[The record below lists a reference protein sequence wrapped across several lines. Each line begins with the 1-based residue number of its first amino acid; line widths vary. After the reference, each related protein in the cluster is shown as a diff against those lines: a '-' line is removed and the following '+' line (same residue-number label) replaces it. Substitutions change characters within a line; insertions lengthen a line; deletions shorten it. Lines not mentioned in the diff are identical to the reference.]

1 MIALQSM
8 QSSPPWHAAGGLPRT
23 ITNVAICCKWIG
35 RRHGALTMM
44 NSKLVAIA
52 ILVLTSAAAAQPVPP
67 DNKPDA
73 TLRSTPETVVWGY
86 FAADIPAA
94 LRIKSG
100 QTVRVDTVSHG
111 GVNTGVDPVTFFSR
125 HGVAAGEV
133 LKDAIDIYE
142 KVSRPRGASAH
153 ILSGPIYVEEAEPGD
168 MLEVRI
174 LALDYRVPY
183 GVNSSNRG
191 TGVLSELL
199 SAPAQK
205 VIRLDTARNVAL
217 FSPEIEVP
225 LQPFMGIMAV
235 APSRDSWLISSRPPS
250 RWGGNMDFNKLTVG
264 ATLYLPVFHKGAQ
277 FFTGDS
283 HAVQADGE
291 INGTAIE
298 ASLTGTFQF
307 IVHKGAGSAMNW
319 PRAED
324 ANYYYAMGMDLD
336 LDVAMKQ
343 AAQETVNF
351 LRERKGLSAADAYS
365 LASIAVDF
373 RVAEAVDAVQMVYGA
388 IPKKIFKSNP
398 DYWRK

>member
-1 MIALQSM
+1 MDTARRQDRRVM
-8 QSSPPWHAAGGLPRT
+8 VR
-23 ITNVAICCKWIG
+23 WIG
-35 RRHGALTMM
+35 RRHGALVMM
-44 NSKLVAIA
+44 SSKLLAVTF
-52 ILVLTSAAAAQPVPP
+52 LVLTGAALAQPAPP

-73 TLRSTPETVVWGY
+73 TLRSTHETVVWGY
-86 FAADIPAA
+86 FAADIPPA

-100 QTVRVDTVSHG
+100 QAVRVDTVSHG
-111 GVNTGVDPVTFFSR
+111 GVNTGVDPVTFFKN
-125 HGVAAGEV
+125 HGVPAGEV

-153 ILSGPIYVEEAEPGD
+153 ILTGPIYVEEAEPGD

-174 LALDYRVPY
+174 LALEYRVPY
-183 GVNSSNRG
+183 GVNNSNRG
-191 TGVLSELL
+191 TGVLPDLL
-199 SAPAQK
+199 SGPTPK
-205 VIRLDTARNVAL
+205 VIRFDTARNVAL

-277 FFTGDS
+277 FFAGDS

-307 IVHKGAGSAMNW
+307 IVHKGAGGAMTW

-336 LDVAMKQ
+336 LDVAMKH

-351 LRERKGLSAADAYS
+351 LRDRKGLSPADAYS

-398 DYWRK
+398 EYWRK

>member
-1 MIALQSM
+1 MM
-8 QSSPPWHAAGGLPRT
+8 SP
-23 ITNVAICCKWIG
+23 
-35 RRHGALTMM
+35 
-44 NSKLVAIA
+44 KLLAFTF
-52 ILVLTSAAAAQPVPP
+52 LVLTGAAVAQPAPP

-73 TLRSTPETVVWGY
+73 ALRSTPETVVWGY
-86 FAADIPAA
+86 FAADIPPAV
-94 LRIKSG
+94 RIKSG

-125 HGVAAGEV
+125 HGVAAAEV

-153 ILSGPIYVEEAEPGD
+153 ILTGPIYIEEAQPGD

-174 LALDYRVPY
+174 LALEYRVPY
-183 GVNSSNRG
+183 GVNNSNRG
-191 TGVLSELL
+191 TGVLPELL
-199 SAPAQK
+199 SGPTPK

-217 FSPEIEVP
+217 FAPEIEVP

-264 ATLYLPVFHKGAQ
+264 ATLYLPVFHDGAQ
-277 FFTGDS
+277 FFAGDS

-307 IVHKGAGSAMNW
+307 IVHKGAGRAMTW

-351 LRERKGLSAADAYS
+351 LRDRKGLSAADAYA

-388 IPKKIFKSNP
+388 IPKKIFKGNP

>member
-1 MIALQSM
+1 
-8 QSSPPWHAAGGLPRT
+8 
-23 ITNVAICCKWIG
+23 
-35 RRHGALTMM
+35 MM
-44 NSKLVAIA
+44 SSKLLAITF
-52 ILVLTSAAAAQPVPP
+52 LLLTSAALAQPAPP

-86 FAADIPAA
+86 FAADITPA

-125 HGVAAGEV
+125 HGVAAAEV

-153 ILSGPIYVEEAEPGD
+153 ILTGPIYVEEAEPGD

-174 LALDYRVPY
+174 LGLEYRVPY
-183 GVNSSNRG
+183 GVNNSNRG
-191 TGVLSELL
+191 TGVLPELL
-199 SAPAQK
+199 SGPTPK
-205 VIRLDTARNVAL
+205 VIRFDTARNVAL
-217 FSPEIEVP
+217 FSPDIEVP

-307 IVHKGAGSAMNW
+307 IVHKAAGRAMTW

-336 LDVAMKQ
+336 LDEAMKH

-351 LRERKGLSAADAYS
+351 LRDRKGLSAADAYA

-373 RVAEAVDAVQMVYGA
+373 RVAEAVDAVQMVYGS

-398 DYWRK
+398 EYWRK